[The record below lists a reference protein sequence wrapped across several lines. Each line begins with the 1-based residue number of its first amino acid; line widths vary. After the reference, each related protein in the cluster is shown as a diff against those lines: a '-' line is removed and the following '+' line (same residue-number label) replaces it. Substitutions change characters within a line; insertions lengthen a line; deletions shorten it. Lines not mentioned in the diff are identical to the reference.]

1 MKTTEIR
8 QKLFDYIR
16 VADEKKV
23 RAIYTMVESEIQEDA
38 DLWTDEFLD
47 EMNKRASEFESGKVK
62 GYSWE
67 EVKARARQFAKNK
80 HT

>member
-16 VADEKKV
+16 RVDEKKV
-23 RAIYTMVESEIQEDA
+23 KAIYTMVESEIHEDA

-62 GYSWE
+62 GYSWK
-67 EVKARARQFAKNK
+67 EVKAHARQFAKNK